1 MATLLILLV
10 VLMLGLSASRIAVQD
25 EKAARNDRDRQLA
38 LQAAE
43 AALIDAQLDIEG
55 GTKAPA
61 LRIQLFAEPSV
72 NDFAAG
78 CNAGMDNPLLGF
90 CAADEAVSRQV
101 WELIDLSDDSANAA
115 TVPYGRFTGRLL
127 QIGRGSLPARLPRYL
142 IERLVDTASGAV
154 ADAGARQYLYRITA
168 IGFGARETG
177 SVVLQAVYRRA
188 G

>member
-55 GTKAPA
+55 GAMAPA
-61 LRIQLFAEPSV
+61 LRAQLFAEPSV
-72 NDFAAG
+72 SEFAAG
-78 CNAGMDNPLLGF
+78 CNAGRDNPLLGV
-90 CAADEAVSRQV
+90 CAADEAVSRPV
-101 WELIDLSDDSANAA
+101 WEHIDLTDDSANAV

-127 QIGRGSLPARLPRYL
+127 QVGRGSLPARLPRYL
-142 IERLVDTASGAV
+142 IERLVDTASGTV
-154 ADAGARQYLYRITA
+154 ADAGARQYVYRITA
-168 IGFGARETG
+168 VGFGARDTG
-177 SVVLQAVYRRA
+177 SVVLQAMYRRA